1 MLPKAFNICPKSN
14 KSPDLVI
21 LERGLDQLITF
32 KSQLT
37 NVFLKMGES
46 RPLFCLLSFFSH
58 SNSNDKYI
66 IWKKHRWCAVDSNPG
81 RLDGRR
87 RWIHWAMAAPLKC
100 YLEIKISLIFAVFIV
115 TNKFRFFDLS
125 TTFMFSINIC
135 FVGRFLK
142 KTSYKPL
149 KSFWD
154 GLHKMHWDREFYN
167 LLCFLQA

>member
-1 MLPKAFNICPKSN
+1 
-14 KSPDLVI
+14 
-21 LERGLDQLITF
+21 
-32 KSQLT
+32 
-37 NVFLKMGES
+37 MGQS
-46 RPLFCLLSFFSH
+46 RPLFCLFSFFSH

-66 IWKKHRWCAVDSNPG
+66 IWKKHRWCALDSNPG